1 MNARS
6 KSPRAGK
13 RSAIPRVAVLVDTS
27 TTWGRRVIT
36 GIHNY
41 TRLHGTWQIFVEARG
56 LEEHLSVPAEWA
68 VEGVIARVGNTKM
81 SRQLDSLGVPVINV
95 SGIKLPDVTFP
106 RVSTDVRVTAAL
118 AIQHF
123 QERGFQNFAY
133 FSLLGLSYVSNQQ
146 DAFVQAV
153 RRAGHDCTLFGV
165 RTHAGAEPD
174 WSFDLY
180 KLANWLKDLPKPIAV
195 FTWNAS
201 SAREILFGCQAA
213 GILVPEEVAVLSG
226 ADDDLLCEV
235 SYIPISAIMV
245 AAEQIGFQAAGL
257 LDQWMTK
264 RSVPK
269 KAILIP
275 PLQVVTRQS
284 TDTLAVKDRALV
296 KALNYIRGKAAQP
309 IQVDEVAAHAGISRR
324 SLERRF
330 SQVLSRSPA
339 EEIRR
344 HHLEVAKKL
353 LAETSMRIPEV
364 ADAAGFGSPEY
375 MAYVFRR
382 ELGLNPRRYRKD
394 KRSR

>member
-1 MNARS
+1 MNIRS
-6 KSPRAGK
+6 KLPRARI

-36 GIHNY
+36 GIHNHS
-41 TRLHGTWQIFVEARG
+41 RRHAAWQIFVEARG
-56 LEEHLSVPAEWA
+56 LEEHLSVPAEWS
-68 VEGVIARVGNTKM
+68 VEGVIARVATEKM
-81 SRQLDSLGVPVINV
+81 ARQLDSLGVPVINV
-95 SGIKLPDVTFP
+95 SGIELPAATFP
-106 RVSTDVRVTAAL
+106 RVSTDMPATASL
-118 AIQHF
+118 AIKHF

-133 FSLLGLSYVSNQQ
+133 FSLLGLSYVSSQQ
-146 DAFVQAV
+146 DAFVHVV
-153 RRAGHDCTLFGV
+153 RQAGHGCALFGV

-174 WSFDLY
+174 WSFDLQ
-180 KLANWLKDLPKPIAV
+180 KLAAWLKDLPKPIAV

-235 SYIPISAIMV
+235 SYIPISAVMV
-245 AAEQIGFQAAGL
+245 AAEQIGFQAAAL
-257 LDQWMTK
+257 LDRWLTK

-269 KAILIP
+269 KNILIP

-284 TDTLAVKDRALV
+284 SDTLAIKDRALV
-296 KALNYIRGKAAQP
+296 KALNFIRGKADQP
-309 IQVDEVAAHAGISRR
+309 IQVNEVAAHAGISRR

-330 SQVLSRSPA
+330 SQVLGRSPA

-353 LAETSMRIPEV
+353 LGDTDMRIPEI

-382 ELGLNPRRYRKD
+382 ELGLNPRRYRKNI
-394 KRSR
+394 KSR